1 MDRDAVSNPY
11 RRSGASKNQVG
22 SQPQPANW
30 EADSMPDVRDTAAE
44 SQTEGDTWGSQWSR
58 LGKGSLCVV
67 LSKKDSPRKVS
78 ALQHIGQGKCP
89 CPDRDSHLLGAGTTV
104 ITKSGDG
111 GKTTMV
117 GMECSSSILP
127 SRSWSHKTNNN
138 NKNSHCSHFS
148 EACSLLGE
156 AVMNR

>member
-1 MDRDAVSNPY
+1 
-11 RRSGASKNQVG
+11 
-22 SQPQPANW
+22 
-30 EADSMPDVRDTAAE
+30 MPDARDTAAE

-58 LGKGSLCVV
+58 LGMGSLCVV

-104 ITKSGDG
+104 STKSGDG

-117 GMECSSSILP
+117 GMDIAAQCSPLAPGPTKPTITTKIVTVRISVKL
-127 SRSWSHKTNNN
+127 
-138 NKNSHCSHFS
+138 
-148 EACSLLGE
+148 
-156 AVMNR
+156 AVF